1 MAGNT
6 GTELAEERFAQ
17 LFVETCSAS
26 EAYRVSHDY
35 TGRHAAAL
43 GRGMRMRP
51 RVAALIEELRKYHR
65 EAHDI
70 TIGSLLEEL
79 EAARILAAGAEQ
91 MSSMVSAT
99 MGKAKL
105 LGFDKQVVEHTG
117 KDGEPLSVS
126 VNFVSKK
133 RDDDAPMC

>member
-1 MAGNT
+1 MSGNT

-26 EAYRVSHDY
+26 AAYREAHDY
-35 TGRHAAAL
+35 TGKNAASL
-43 GRGMRMRP
+43 GREMRKRP
-51 RVAALIEELRKYHR
+51 RVAALIEELRAYHR

-70 TIGSLLEEL
+70 TVGSLLEEF
-79 EAARILAAGAEQ
+79 EDARKLATFDTNPSA
-91 MSSMVSAT
+91 MVSAT

-117 KDGEPLSVS
+117 RDGAPLSVS
-126 VNFVSKK
+126 VNFVGKK